1 MPIESLLSGTVRLSM
16 SEGKGPSLWNR
27 FYSPMVVRLALRN
40 LKLNKFRT
48 FLSMI
53 GIVIG
58 VFAICA
64 MGMVG
69 GGFTGEVSNMVSD
82 NASSLTVSSTVNDYL
97 TDKDART
104 IESAVKLVTPKYQII
119 PMYGSNLSIRP
130 VYIGKDKT
138 SATMYGVNNEDL
150 KTQVNLVSGTWPKG
164 TSSVIVGESFFNKH
178 ELRLGSKITVIDKN
192 GNKVNCR
199 IVGVAEDTGMLST
212 SIGTNYAVIGTQ
224 EWYQKISGAEDGHYS
239 YILVNTTETSKL
251 AEMKTAIEKKMNGK
265 KNDDS
270 DDKVSIVN
278 AQEAMK
284 SLTDILGMTD
294 ILRWAISGI
303 SLLVAAIAIVNVM
316 LMSVKERTR
325 EVGILRSIGTYRHQI
340 LQMFL
345 YEAGFIGFI
354 GAFVGVILSVIVAPA
369 FLLMMGLGMDSILS
383 FNVLMYIP
391 IGLIVGIVVCLISGL
406 YPAWKAAHLN
416 PVDAM
421 ATD

>member
-1 MPIESLLSGTVRLSM
+1 M
-16 SEGKGPSLWNR
+16 SERKSPSPLSR
-27 FYSPMVVRLALRN
+27 IYSPMIVRLAVRN

-48 FLSMI
+48 ILSMI

-69 GGFTGEVSNMVSD
+69 GGFSGEITNMVSD
-82 NASSLTVSSTVNDYL
+82 NASSLTVSSTISDHL

-104 IESAVKLVTPKYQII
+104 IESAVKSVTSKYQII
-119 PMYGSNLSIRP
+119 PMYGSSLSIRP

-138 SATMYGVNNEDL
+138 SATMYGVENDDL
-150 KTQVNLVSGTWPKG
+150 KTQVKLVSGTWPKG
-164 TSSVIVGESFFNKH
+164 TSNIIVGESFFKKH
-178 ELRLGSKITVIDKN
+178 ELRLGNKITVLDTE
-192 GNKVNCR
+192 GNKINCR
-199 IVGVAEDTGMLST
+199 VVGVAEDTGMLST
-212 SIGTNYAVIGTQ
+212 SIGTNYAVIGTP
-224 EWYQKISGAEDGHYS
+224 EWYQKVTGAKDGEYS
-239 YILVNTTETSKL
+239 YILVTTPETDKL
-251 AEMKTAIEKKMNGK
+251 ADMKSAIEKKMNGK

-270 DDKVSIVN
+270 DDKVSVLN
-278 AQEAMK
+278 AQEAMQ
-284 SLTDILGMTD
+284 SLSDILGMTD

-354 GAFVGVILSVIVAPA
+354 GAIVGVILSIIVAPA
-369 FLLMMGLGMDSILS
+369 FLLLMGLGMSSVLS

-391 IGLIVGIVVCLISGL
+391 IGLVVGIVVCLISGL